1 MREVERVAVT
11 EACTNP
17 TGRRDIRP
25 TFSAHEGQCAGFDS
39 PSHTAAQHR
48 AHETVHSTQH
58 ITMCRSVTT
67 RAGKGHSTSR
77 VDPESAARQGRQ
89 AGAYVVVD
97 GDDESAVGA
106 QFRDVRDLRRAA

>member
-1 MREVERVAVT
+1 M
-11 EACTNP
+11 
-17 TGRRDIRP
+17 
-25 TFSAHEGQCAGFDS
+25 
-39 PSHTAAQHR
+39 
-48 AHETVHSTQH
+48 
-58 ITMCRSVTT
+58 TT

-77 VDPESAARQGRQ
+77 VDPESAARQGWQ